1 MPLQP
6 ATPSPAILSEFLA
19 QLGLENDQ
27 RPIFLN
33 FFRSDC
39 PWCASEI
46 PRLSE
51 IYARHADLTLHA
63 LAVAVGHDSPEAAQS
78 FARDKDLHIPVVTDQ
93 NGTLKAAFGIERVP
107 AVVAINAQGLVER
120 TYEGATE
127 QLPGIVEQTI
137 FALAHSSEPPEYDM
151 IGNGCAP

>member
-6 ATPSPAILSEFLA
+6 ATPSPTILGELLA
-19 QLGLENDQ
+19 QLGLENDE

-51 IYARHADLTLHA
+51 IYARHSDLTMHA
-63 LAVAVGHDSPEAAQS
+63 LAIAVGNDSSEAAQS
-78 FARDKDLHIPVVTDQ
+78 FARDKDLQIPVAADT
-93 NGTLKAAFGIERVP
+93 NGALKAAFAIERVP

-127 QLPGIVEQTI
+127 QLPGIVEQTV
-137 FALAHSSEPPEYDM
+137 FALAHDSEPPEYEM